1 MPKITWKF
9 RNDANTKFIGKDV
22 PLKYLSNFWR
32 TLEKTVI
39 NFETNV
45 MLTWR
50 VNSFETGATRFTT
63 TKTKLYVSVV
73 TLSTQDNA
81 KLLQKITLDF

>member
-1 MPKITWKF
+1 
-9 RNDANTKFIGKDV
+9 
-22 PLKYLSNFWR
+22 
-32 TLEKTVI
+32 
-39 NFETNV
+39 

-81 KLLQKITLDF
+81 KLLQKITLDLDLLKSKI